1 MGVLFLFVF
10 VLVMTLAAF
19 YPNDGLQE
27 SADSVARRGEVAASA
42 MVAYHSAATQSCYT
56 PQLTCPNGVIPAAQV
71 MQRLPTAYASLTA
84 AAAARRYVSF
94 SNGFLVFTAYNG
106 TGQGPGEANMKM
118 RSALDALMRDM
129 SPETKS
135 RVGFYEQST
144 GLFRPLGN
152 VYYVSSDATGNAVSG
167 PGQPIPV
174 NPAAWGAVV
183 PDNAPMVATRIRTGG

>member
-1 MGVLFLFVF
+1 MGVLFILVF

-42 MVAYHSAATQSCYT
+42 MVAYHSAATRSCYT
-56 PQLTCPNGVIPAAQV
+56 PQLTCANGVIPAEQV
-71 MQRLPTAYASLTA
+71 MTRLPTAYAGLTA
-84 AAAARRYVSF
+84 VAAARRYVSF
-94 SNGFLVFTAYNG
+94 SNGYQVFTAYYG

-129 SPETKS
+129 SPDTKS
-135 RVGFYEQST
+135 RVGFFEQST

-152 VYYVSSDATGNAVSG
+152 VYYVSNDPAGNAVAG
-167 PGQPIPV
+167 PGQPIAV
-174 NPAAWGAVV
+174 NPAAWGAPV
-183 PDNAPMVATRIRTGG
+183 PDNAPMVVTRIRSGG